1 MKAVQ
6 NDNSHDNS
14 PASPF
19 SYRGDINPDLSE
31 VTELYRCDIFNR
43 RRPCRLNS
51 LAVPGSLEARCRDE
65 PGQTA
70 PQDFEWR
77 FFEDLTGKGGAP

>member
-31 VTELYRCDIFNR
+31 ATELYRGDIFNR

-51 LAVPGSLEARCRDE
+51 LAVPGSLPARCRSE
-65 PGQTA
+65 PDQTGLSE
-70 PQDFEWR
+70 FEWR
-77 FFEDLTGKGGAP
+77 SFEDS